1 VKWTSLVLI
10 IDGSNYETMSAANED
25 HYDPSQPQPMY
36 WEAAVLGLALV
47 ALVLGS
53 LGVVIVLCH
62 TYYRSR
68 VAREETRQMRGAQLY
83 DSIVVRSDSAGSSDP
98 GAERRKEEEAMV
110 RMPGEMEPGG
120 TMSKAMSY
128 DVNPIYSL

>member
-1 VKWTSLVLI
+1 MTLMTRLF
-10 IDGSNYETMSAANED
+10 
-25 HYDPSQPQPMY
+25 Q
-36 WEAAVLGLALV
+36 AAVLGLALV

-62 TYYRSR
+62 TYYRSASLHLPHRHLTSSVHSRSR
-68 VAREETRQMRGAQLY
+68 VAREETRQKRGAQLY

-98 GAERRKEEEAMV
+98 GAESRKEAMV